1 MEMNDRENLT
11 VNNEEKAKKSSNVF
25 FKTVGLMF
33 LSLALA
39 VLTVLVINI

>member
-1 MEMNDRENLT
+1 MDNRDL
-11 VNNEEKAKKSSNVF
+11 NNRPDFTKEKNSGW
-25 FKTVGLMF
+25 KTVGILA